1 MTTERTGHGRGRHEN
16 EGRPTSEATRDRRSA
31 REIYFDLETGLF
43 IFIGPRGRTHVFTV
57 DGRHHT
63 SFRTTQANRWLRV
76 NHGKW
81 KPIARSA
88 LPEELQ

>member
-1 MTTERTGHGRGRHEN
+1 MTTERTGHGRDRHRE
-16 EGRPTSEATRDRRSA
+16 ESRPSEAVRDRQTA

-43 IFIGPRGRTHVFTV
+43 IFVGPRGRTHVFTA

-76 NHGKW
+76 KRDKW
-81 KPIARSA
+81 KPISHSG